1 MIKECIKKVVE
12 GNNLTES
19 EASAVMDEIMT
30 GSVTPAQ
37 LGSFITALRMKGETV
52 EELTGFVRVMREK
65 ATKIMSNHKIIVD
78 TCGTGG
84 DMQDTFNVST
94 ISAFVAAGAG
104 VIIAKHG
111 NRAVSSRCGSA
122 DLLNALGVNIEAEL
136 DAIEKSLNEI
146 GIGFLFAPLLHKAM
160 KYAIGPRRE
169 IAIRTVFNILGP
181 LTNPAGATSQLMGV
195 FSPEWTEKI
204 ACVMKS
210 LGTNKSFVVHG
221 FDGLDEIS
229 NIGETQISELN
240 DGKVRTYTVKP
251 EDFGFTRCSINEI
264 SGGDIEKSVASAVD
278 VLKGVKGPK
287 REMILIN
294 SAAAIAASG
303 IVDKIEDGIQLAEKS
318 IDSGSALKKLEQLKE
333 IYRK

>member
-12 GNNLTES
+12 GNNLTEN

-52 EELTGFVRVMREK
+52 EELTGFVKVMRRK
-65 ATKIMSNHKIIVD
+65 ATKINSRHKTIVD

-94 ISAFVAAGAG
+94 ISAFVSAGAD
-104 VIIAKHG
+104 VIVAKHG

-122 DLLNALGVNIEAEL
+122 DLLNALGINIEAEL
-136 DAIEKSLNEI
+136 DVIEKSLNEI

-181 LTNPAGATSQLMGV
+181 LTNPAGATCQLMGV

-204 ACVMKS
+204 AYVMKS
-210 LGTNKSFVVHG
+210 LGTIKSFVVHG

-251 EDFGFTRCSINEI
+251 EDFGFKRRSINEI
-264 SGGDIEKSVASAVD
+264 SGGDIEKSVSSAMEVFQGN
-278 VLKGVKGPK
+278 KGAK

-294 SAAAIAASG
+294 SAAAIATSG

>member
-12 GNNLTES
+12 GNNLTEN

-52 EELTGFVRVMREK
+52 EELTGFVKVMRRK
-65 ATKIMSNHKIIVD
+65 ATKINSRHEIIVD

-94 ISAFVAAGAG
+94 ISAFVSAGAD
-104 VIIAKHG
+104 VIVAKHG

-122 DLLNALGVNIEAEL
+122 DLLNALGINIEAEL
-136 DAIEKSLNEI
+136 DIIEKSLNEI

-181 LTNPAGATSQLMGV
+181 LTNPAGATCQLMGV

-204 ACVMKS
+204 AYVMKS
-210 LGTNKSFVVHG
+210 LGTIKSFVVHG

-251 EDFGFTRCSINEI
+251 EDFGFKRRSINEI
-264 SGGDIEKSVASAVD
+264 SGGDIEKSVSSAMEVFQGN
-278 VLKGVKGPK
+278 KGAK

-294 SAAAIAASG
+294 SAAAIATSG